1 MALEYE
7 IFLEIRELD
16 PQRRLVTCIEV
27 LSPTNKRAGS
37 AGWLE
42 YDRKRQVFLEGHA
55 NLVEI
60 DLLRGGRRRSME
72 EPWPDSPYYV
82 LAMRKSSAPACQ
94 VWPAYAAQPLP
105 EVAIPLVP
113 PDEDLRLP
121 LQPLVAAIY
130 ARSRY
135 EVDIDY
141 ARPLEP
147 PLQADERA

>member
-1 MALEYE
+1 MDPFIEACGLWGDFHDELIGEIKRQVSRRLPSGYVARMRERTYVEHQE

-16 PQRRLVTCIEV
+16 PQRRLVTGIEV

-72 EPWPDSPYYV
+72 EPWPDVPYYV
-82 LAMRKSSAPACQ
+82 LAMRKSTAPAC
-94 VWPAYAAQPLP
+94 
-105 EVAIPLVP
+105 
-113 PDEDLRLP
+113 
-121 LQPLVAAIY
+121 
-130 ARSRY
+130 
-135 EVDIDY
+135 
-141 ARPLEP
+141 
-147 PLQADERA
+147 